1 MTRRLARGKASIGA
15 AGAPRRIAALVLALC
30 LAAWAPRVSH
40 AEGTQAPSGP
50 LTVYRAAKIIT
61 MEPALPEARVVA
73 VRDGAIVAVGRDL
86 EDLAAWTEANPFE
99 IDDTLADKILLPG
112 FIDPHLHPML
122 GALLLPMEFITPD
135 DWSLP
140 RGAQAGVRDRA
151 TYMKRLRE
159 LVDGWPDA
167 SQPLFTWGYH
177 ELWHGKLR
185 RADLDA
191 VSDRLPIVVFQ
202 RSFHEQ
208 VLNTP
213 ALALAG
219 IDPDSGPP
227 HGLPAGVDPAHF
239 RPDEGYFFETATS
252 VVLAR
257 LAPIVFAPERVVRG
271 LEMTR
276 ALVHRGGIT
285 TIADMALGLTGDMD
299 AEAQLMQRVFE
310 RGDAPFRLLLVPAVK
325 SLAAR
330 GLEGDE
336 LVAAAEDLAARHA
349 SHRIRIGRHV
359 KLLADGAFFS
369 RLMQMNPPG
378 YPDGRHGAWLTEP
391 EDLLAQARP
400 FWNAGYDVHVHVNG
414 DRGLDVVLDMLATL
428 LSEKPRF
435 DHRLSLEHMG
445 FSTED
450 QTRRIAALG
459 AVVSAQPYY
468 LYVLGDAYAERG
480 LGYERASQISRLA
493 SLVARGIPLTLHSD
507 LTMAPAQ
514 PLRLAWV
521 AANRLTM
528 DGTLMAPAQRL
539 TVDQALRAVTSD
551 AAFVLRMEDRIG
563 SIRAGKSADFTVL
576 ERDPYEV
583 GAAGLAEI
591 PVWGTVFEGR
601 PYPVAR

>member
-15 AGAPRRIAALVLALC
+15 AGAPRRIAALVLVLC
-30 LAAWAPRVSH
+30 LAAWAQRVSH

-61 MEPALPEARVVA
+61 MEPAMPEARVVA

-86 EDLAAWTEANPFE
+86 
-99 IDDTLADKILLPG
+99 
-112 FIDPHLHPML
+112 
-122 GALLLPMEFITPD
+122 
-135 DWSLP
+135 
-140 RGAQAGVRDRA
+140 
-151 TYMKRLRE
+151 
-159 LVDGWPDA
+159 
-167 SQPLFTWGYH
+167 
-177 ELWHGKLR
+177 
-185 RADLDA
+185 
-191 VSDRLPIVVFQ
+191 
-202 RSFHEQ
+202 
-208 VLNTP
+208 
-213 ALALAG
+213 
-219 IDPDSGPP
+219 
-227 HGLPAGVDPAHF
+227 
-239 RPDEGYFFETATS
+239 
-252 VVLAR
+252 
-257 LAPIVFAPERVVRG
+257 
-271 LEMTR
+271 
-276 ALVHRGGIT
+276 
-285 TIADMALGLTGDMD
+285 
-299 AEAQLMQRVFE
+299 
-310 RGDAPFRLLLVPAVK
+310 
-325 SLAAR
+325 
-330 GLEGDE
+330 
-336 LVAAAEDLAARHA
+336 EDLAARHA

-391 EDLLAQARP
+391 DHLLAQARP

-435 DHRLSLEHMG
+435 DHRLCLEHMG

-468 LYVLGDAYAERG
+468 LYVLGDEYAERG

-507 LTMAPAQ
+507 LTMAPSQ

-521 AANRLTM
+521 AANCLTM

-601 PYPVAR
+601 PHPVAR

>member
-1 MTRRLARGKASIGA
+1 L
-15 AGAPRRIAALVLALC
+15 GAPIRIAVVALAIC
-30 LAAWAPRVSH
+30 LAPCVLRVAH
-40 AEGTQAPSGP
+40 AEDSGAPNGA
-50 LTVYRAAKIIT
+50 LTIYRAAKIIT

-86 EDLAAWTEANPFE
+86 DDLVAWTERNPFE
-99 IDDTLADKILLPG
+99 IDETLSDKILLPG
-112 FIDPHLHPML
+112 LIDPHLHPML

-135 DWSLP
+135 DWNLP
-140 RGAQAGVRDRA
+140 RGPYAGARDRA

-159 LVDGWPDA
+159 LVDRWPDA

-191 VSDRLPIVVFQ
+191 VSDTIPIVVFQ

-208 VLNTP
+208 VFNTP
-213 ALALAG
+213 ALELVG

-227 HGLPAGVDPAHF
+227 EALPPGVDPAHF
-239 RPDEGYFFETATS
+239 QPAEGYFFETATS

-276 ALVHRGGIT
+276 ELVHRGGIT
-285 TIADMALGLTGDMD
+285 TIADMALGLTGEMG

-310 RGDAPFRLLLVPAVK
+310 QGDAPFRLLLVPAAK
-325 SLAAR
+325 AFATQ
-330 GLEGDE
+330 GLEGDA
-336 LVAAAEDLAARHA
+336 LVAAVEKLAAAHD
-349 SHRIRIGRHV
+349 SGRIRIGRHV

-378 YPDGRHGAWLTEP
+378 YPDGQHGAWLTEP
-391 EDLLAQARP
+391 ADLLAQARP
-400 FWNAGYDVHVHVNG
+400 FWNAGYDIHVHVNG

-428 LSEKPRF
+428 LEEKPRF
-435 DHRLSLEHMG
+435 DHRLSLEHLG
-445 FSTED
+445 FNTED
-450 QTRRIAALG
+450 QARRIAALG

-468 LYVLGDAYAERG
+468 LHVLGDKYAERG
-480 LGYERASQISRLA
+480 LGFDRASQMSRLGT
-493 SLVARGIPLTLHSD
+493 LVARGVPVALHSD
-507 LTMAPAQ
+507 LTMAPSQ

-528 DGTLMAPAQRL
+528 DGNLMAPRERL
-539 TVDQALRAVTSD
+539 TLDQALRAVTSD

-583 GAAGLAEI
+583 GVAGLADI

-601 PYPVAR
+601 LYPVAE